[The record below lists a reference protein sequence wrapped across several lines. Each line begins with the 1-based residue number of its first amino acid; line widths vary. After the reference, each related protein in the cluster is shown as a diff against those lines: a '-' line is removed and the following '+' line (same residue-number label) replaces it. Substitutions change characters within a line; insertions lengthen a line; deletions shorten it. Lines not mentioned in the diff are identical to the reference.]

1 MRLAFG
7 MIIGAAL
14 TVGGVYM
21 ADAVAGTQAK
31 SLVNWELVAKN
42 VDAMTTIARTGWKRI
57 AGWSS

>member
-31 SLVNWELVAKN
+31 SLVNW
-42 VDAMTTIARTGWKRI
+42 TWSPRT
-57 AGWSS
+57 SMP